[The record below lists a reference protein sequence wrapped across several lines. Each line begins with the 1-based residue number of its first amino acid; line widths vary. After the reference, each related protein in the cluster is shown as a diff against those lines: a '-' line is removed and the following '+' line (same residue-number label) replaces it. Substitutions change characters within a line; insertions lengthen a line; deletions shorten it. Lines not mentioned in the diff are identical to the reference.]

1 MDVMLTNY
9 CELIKINDFLKKLE
23 LHKELL
29 TVDDRFVRNL
39 ISIDVNKW
47 RKMYNYEQYIDNR
60 FKSYLKANLLNDI
73 NTLKTEL
80 QLKYIL

>member
-1 MDVMLTNY
+1 MLTNY

>member
-1 MDVMLTNY
+1 MLTNY

-39 ISIDVNKW
+39 NPIDVNKW
-47 RKMYNYEQYIDNR
+47 RKMYEYQKYIDDK
-60 FKSYLKANLLNDI
+60 FKNQLKANLINDI
-73 NTLKTEL
+73 YTLKTEL
-80 QLKYIL
+80 RLK

>member
-1 MDVMLTNY
+1 LDVMLTNY